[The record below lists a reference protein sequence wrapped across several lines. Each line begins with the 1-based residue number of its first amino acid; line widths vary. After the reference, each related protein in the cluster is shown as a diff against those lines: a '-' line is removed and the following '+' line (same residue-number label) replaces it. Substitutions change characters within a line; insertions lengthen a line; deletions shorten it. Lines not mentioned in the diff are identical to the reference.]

1 MQAAKARFGT
11 LQAKY
16 ASLFKLTAA
25 VTAVAGVALVTW
37 WAIAAAPAQAQS
49 GTEGRQPPTVRPG
62 VVRPA
67 PSTVGKIS
75 PSQVQIVGGGNAA
88 IGELPWQV
96 IVYPGPYL
104 CGGTLIDVNWVVTA
118 AHCVVDENGAAMS
131 PGLVKVVA
139 GEYRLASSDGTEQPR
154 GVKQLYVHP
163 SYDANSSDNDIALLH
178 LDAPVTVG
186 SSVGAIARVE
196 SPAQDNLA
204 APGVEAMVSG
214 WGAVAEGGALADT
227 VQKVRVPIVSNATCN
242 SAYGGGISANM
253 MCAGLAAGGKDSCQG
268 DSGGPLVVPD
278 GGGWRLAGV
287 VSFGTGCAQPG
298 FYGVYTRVA
307 QYAGWIAG
315 YVSGATPTPTPPTP
329 TATSTPPPAATPTPA
344 PTGTPNPTGTPAP
357 TATANPSPAG
367 NQVRNGTFEEGSNGD
382 WSESSSTG
390 YDLILPRSNL
400 GGMAPHAGDWAAWLG
415 GNNDEESTLTQ
426 DVVLNGQ
433 GIALRFY
440 YQIDSEDECG
450 FDTATVRVEAL
461 PDLAAAG
468 ATQAQAVKSVD
479 FELCQDNATG
489 TWEQAE
495 IDMGPFA
502 GGTVRLTFSAKTDG
516 SLYSSL
522 FVDDATITAA
532 APAATPAP
540 TPQGLP
546 LGANRVYL
554 PLMER

>member
-495 IDMGPFA
+495 IDMSPFA
-502 GGTVRLTFSAKTDG
+502 GGPVRLTFSAKTDG